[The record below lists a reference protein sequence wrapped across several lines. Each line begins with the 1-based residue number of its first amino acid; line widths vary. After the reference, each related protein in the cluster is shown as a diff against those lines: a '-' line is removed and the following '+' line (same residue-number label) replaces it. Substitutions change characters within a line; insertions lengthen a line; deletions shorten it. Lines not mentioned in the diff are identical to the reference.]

1 MTKIREKLYEIAL
14 LCLSVRLSLNFLKI
28 FSRSN
33 IVHYESLPRYL
44 VTDKARFLKKNFN
57 GPNLGLAGLNQ
68 AQNDKACIT
77 FKQILEVKTHKK
89 NLGPKFGS
97 NGPKSVPKLNLN
109 RIIAW
114 NKF

>member
-57 GPNLGLAGLNQ
+57 GLNLGLAGLNQ

-89 NLGPKFGS
+89 KFGTQIWVKRAKIS
-97 NGPKSVPKLNLN
+97 PE
-109 RIIAW
+109 I
-114 NKF
+114 KFE